1 MATAARNLEVDYWP
15 RDQFL
20 GFHNRAARFACIVAH
35 RRCGKTVACINE
47 LLIRAGNCKR
57 PDGRYAYIAPLYNQG
72 KDVAW
77 AYLKEYSRPLLRDAP
92 NESELRVDILSGHK
106 TGARIRIYGADN
118 PDRLRGI
125 YLDGVVM
132 DEYADMDPTIWSSV
146 IRPLL
151 TDRQGWAVFIGT
163 PKGQNNFAE
172 MFERAE
178 KEPDWCRYMLRA
190 SETGLISAAELAS
203 ARREMSEDQFA
214 QEFECSWAASVVG
227 SYYGKEMQ
235 WLEGE
240 KRIGRVPWD
249 PALSVH
255 TAWDL
260 GIGDSTVI
268 WFAQFTGREVR
279 LIDCLEHSGVG
290 LAWYANELRSRPYT
304 YGEHIL
310 PHDAEVK
317 ELGSGQSRLET
328 LRSLGV
334 MNTRVIPA
342 QRVEDGIQAVRNLL
356 PRCWID
362 AEKCAK
368 GITALK
374 QYRREFNEKLKVFH
388 GRPLHDW
395 SSHFADAA
403 RYLALGQ
410 PKDRSAVKL
419 VYSNKGIL

>member
-1 MATAARNLEVDYWP
+1 MAAAARRVTVEYAP
-15 RDQFL
+15 RRQFL
-20 GFHNRAARFACIVAH
+20 AFHHRAARFTCIVAH

-47 LLIRAGNCKR
+47 LLRAAGECKR
-57 PDGRYAYIAPLYNQG
+57 PDGRYAYIAPLFNQA

-77 AYLKEYSRPLLRDAP
+77 SYLKHYARPMLRDAP
-92 NESELRVDILSGHK
+92 NESELRVDVLSGHK
-106 TGARIRIYGADN
+106 SGARIRIYGADN

-125 YLDGVVM
+125 YLDGVVL
-132 DEYADMDPTIWSSV
+132 DEYADMDPTIWGGV

-151 TDRQGWAVFIGT
+151 TDRQGWATFIGT
-163 PKGQNNFAE
+163 PKGRNDFAT
-172 MFERAE
+172 MFDRAATD
-178 KEPDWCRYMLRA
+178 PDWCRYMLKA
-190 SETGLISAAELAS
+190 SDTGLLPAAELES
-203 ARREMSEDQFA
+203 ARRDMSEDQYE
-214 QEFECSWAASVVG
+214 QEFECSFMAAVVG
-227 SYYGKEMQ
+227 SYYGREIA
-235 WLEGE
+235 WLEAE
-240 KRIGRVPWD
+240 KRIGRVPWE
-249 PALSVH
+249 PTLPVH

-268 WFAQFTGREVR
+268 WFAQFAGKEVR

-304 YGEHIL
+304 YGDHIL

-317 ELGSGQSRLET
+317 ELGSGQSRIET

-334 MNTRVIPA
+334 FNTRVIAA
-342 QRVEDGIQAVRNLL
+342 QRIEDGIQAVRNLL

-368 GITALK
+368 GLAALK
-374 QYRREFNEKLKVFH
+374 AYRREFDEKRKIFH
-388 GRPLHDW
+388 DRPLHDW
-395 SSHFADAA
+395 SSHAADGL

-410 PKDRSAVKL
+410 PKDRAAVKL